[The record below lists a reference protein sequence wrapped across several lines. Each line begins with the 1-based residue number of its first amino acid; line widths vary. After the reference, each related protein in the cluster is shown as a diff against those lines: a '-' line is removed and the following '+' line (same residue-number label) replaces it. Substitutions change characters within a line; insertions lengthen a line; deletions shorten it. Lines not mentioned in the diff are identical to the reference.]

1 MTPPFDEPSPAL
13 AAPLPLCALAHL
25 RLGLRASAVQGE
37 SIPQLKDPVSVEKKT
52 AATSL
57 DIKTAHRVH
66 TLYSG
71 TLLMQHSHQA
81 HAAPAAAEGEGGEG
95 GGAAAKDDAVLP
107 SCIGV
112 PLPPD
117 KGCTCY
123 VLATAFSSSQGE
135 LMRMIEFSTA
145 KVRRPRSCALLP
157 LAPPFALASRR
168 SAPDLA

>member
-1 MTPPFDEPSPAL
+1 
-13 AAPLPLCALAHL
+13 
-25 RLGLRASAVQGE
+25 
-37 SIPQLKDPVSVEKKT
+37 
-52 AATSL
+52 
-57 DIKTAHRVH
+57 
-66 TLYSG
+66 
-71 TLLMQHSHQA
+71 MQHSHQA

-145 KVRRPRSCALLP
+145 KVRRPRSCAHLP
-157 LAPPFALASRR
+157 LAPPFALASRAHTCPSRLPSR
-168 SAPDLA
+168 SPLADRPLISSDLV